1 MHICIFISLCCA
13 HRSWLARRR
22 SSSRACWAV
31 SKCDALT
38 AILNLRKDTSSDSR
52 CSTGKVNMDV
62 HMHGYI
68 RMVRTSMCKC
78 VYACSAHQG
87 RPLLNQQ
94 GQQAAAC
101 PQARTCVFGSS
112 LRVHT
117 FFPCLFLCLCAFKYV
132 WKLRICEC
140 MYLQEYHFQTYDIQQ
155 RVSADRAMMP
165 SQIQL

>member
-1 MHICIFISLCCA
+1 MYTCTFAYSA

-31 SKCDALT
+31 SKWDDLT

-101 PQARTCVFGSS
+101 PQTRTCVLKFSTCTYIFS
-112 LRVHT
+112 
-117 FFPCLFLCLCAFKYV
+117 CLFLCLRAFRYV

-140 MYLQEYHFQTYDIQQ
+140 WYVQEYHFQTYDIQQ
-155 RVSADRAMMP
+155 RVSADRAMMH